1 MAENFN
7 DYGDYSSE
15 LEYQS
20 RSRFRKFF
28 SFRTLGKLIKWL
40 FYALILL
47 VYIVLTVRLIENKAV
62 KRHTDLLW
70 TEADYTAYAEAPDDF
85 PVYSYD
91 VDYEFAYDST
101 SKESSDGKFSVYG
114 LRYLPKTDE
123 LQFTVRF
130 NKSTRKALMDDYGLE
145 SLEEM
150 PFRFVLKDAEGKSY
164 ENASYTVTVK
174 GRYTYVR
181 IAFSGISLYRAEAFT
196 PDANYPT
203 GEAPAP
209 YYLYK
214 GIGKYEKTD
223 SVSALYLLM
232 YYPKDSEESFG
243 MKIAV
248 FKDSYVLEPYDYRK
262 EKPTAPTAG
271 QITTTK

>member
-1 MAENFN
+1 MAENYN

-20 RSRFRKFF
+20 RSRFRKIF
-28 SFRTLGKLIKWL
+28 SFRTLGKIIKWL
-40 FYALILL
+40 FYALILF
-47 VYIVLTVRLIENKAV
+47 VYVILTVRLIENKAV
-62 KRHTDLLW
+62 KRYTDLLW
-70 TEADYTAYAEAPDDF
+70 TEKDYYAYTEAPDDF

-91 VDYEFAYDST
+91 VEYEFAYDST
-101 SKESSDGKFSVYG
+101 AEKSSDGKFSVYG

-130 NKSTRKALMDDYGLE
+130 NKSTRKALMASYGLDA
-145 SLEEM
+145 LEEM
-150 PFRFVLKDAEGKSY
+150 PFRFVLKDSDGNVY
-164 ENASYTVTVK
+164 EKNTYTVTVK

-181 IAFSGISLYRAEAFT
+181 IAFSDVSLYRSESFT
-196 PDANYPT
+196 PDANYPI

-214 GIGKYEKTD
+214 GVGKYEKTD

-248 FKDSYVLEPYDYRK
+248 FKDSYILEPYDYRK
-262 EKPTAPTAG
+262 EKPTAPTEG
-271 QITTTK
+271 QIIPTK